1 MTTDVPSPML
11 DHCEYRVQLESE
23 ADSLKSSC
31 ESTRLERSPVDLM
44 PNMALYPVN
53 SLSVETVQI
62 SATSMDRIELEPGIA
77 GKTSE
82 VSVSAHYECPPTVSY
97 ATYAPQLDMISD
109 VNVLR
114 ADRLSSPALSGSST
128 MEEDEGSAFAVRWDF
143 SQDLKHAIRK
153 VENGLSKELSQSTT
167 YFDSK
172 SLVYDDSCDHLP
184 TNKHNSPLQ
193 QPDECSSSQGQ
204 IAVQSRQF
212 YGIHQSWSPHFPRI
226 NEVIHH
232 PLSSQP
238 IQNRLDSVQRTI
250 SFMPVPVDR
259 DRGDSPSG
267 DCGPTTAEGSNS
279 NTNVGGTLR
288 MHPFQR
294 SIGRIQT
301 PDQTNAYEQGQL
313 DSDREE
319 KAGHRNSL
327 TDCFNSSFDDRNPE
341 QEFHAT
347 ATPRGDSIGVTNQK
361 TVDLDGQFSSRY
373 SDGIQM
379 QIAPQLDHYSATQ
392 SYTFDSHI
400 MESESPLS
408 LDSNNTTEMDSGIRM
423 ENPKLVDG
431 CLTSAASMAAAM
443 VACAK
448 QKRHRT
454 RFTPIQLTELERAFS
469 KTHYPDI
476 FMREELALR
485 VGLTESRV
493 QVWFQNRRAKWKKRK
508 KTGTSA
514 FRSSTTL
521 LSLNQAIFTG
531 ETNRLRA
538 TTVDRAHLTGRFH
551 LNQLDCQP
559 RFPESS
565 RIETDSNNPF
575 VPYTSNL
582 NAETSPDLKAA
593 HQLLIG
599 PNYFGSPR
607 NSTPYDSLQHS
618 ATPQSIQVDSDLCSS
633 TQVLNQQGAGVPP
646 QFNRFLTQQASTNE
660 VHCSQTSSATPSSL
674 SERINAPSCEPKLT
688 NVHGW
693 QKHLG
698 KN

>member
-1 MTTDVPSPML
+1 
-11 DHCEYRVQLESE
+11 
-23 ADSLKSSC
+23 
-31 ESTRLERSPVDLM
+31 
-44 PNMALYPVN
+44 
-53 SLSVETVQI
+53 
-62 SATSMDRIELEPGIA
+62 
-77 GKTSE
+77 
-82 VSVSAHYECPPTVSY
+82 
-97 ATYAPQLDMISD
+97 
-109 VNVLR
+109 
-114 ADRLSSPALSGSST
+114 
-128 MEEDEGSAFAVRWDF
+128 
-143 SQDLKHAIRK
+143 
-153 VENGLSKELSQSTT
+153 
-167 YFDSK
+167 
-172 SLVYDDSCDHLP
+172 
-184 TNKHNSPLQ
+184 
-193 QPDECSSSQGQ
+193 
-204 IAVQSRQF
+204 
-212 YGIHQSWSPHFPRI
+212 
-226 NEVIHH
+226 
-232 PLSSQP
+232 
-238 IQNRLDSVQRTI
+238 
-250 SFMPVPVDR
+250 
-259 DRGDSPSG
+259 
-267 DCGPTTAEGSNS
+267 
-279 NTNVGGTLR
+279 

-693 QKHLG
+693 QKHLDFILTEQRNCHENTSSLRNLHSVSSYLPPSMPTFPFYANIECG
-698 KN
+698 ALPTTMDSRVHKKYDVTPYSAEVHRNTASIFNFPAPVDFTDHMSSWFVNQTHQNGFLPLI